1 MLFLHQLK
9 VLLWKNY
16 ILKKRSPFVLLF
28 ELFIPLVLFLVMTAI
43 RKTQEASFHPQTNYT
58 SNFLDQTYR
67 ATPFPSSG
75 VFSILQSFCPKTAPS
90 NEQGFS
96 IFPNGT
102 STEMLITI
110 DRITRTN
117 PFFTQN
123 FSMFDIDSLPDMYE
137 TLIDRPAFVYDSLS
151 NLTFSFTKNLTK
163 ICSFFIMELNYSKEE
178 CELIF
183 NKTVIN
189 TNQIQNVFPH
199 LFGNL
204 SDGSQNDTED
214 NLNLIEYYSLLQIS
228 LSPDEFSAVTQLFG
242 KILATNSFENLT
254 KAELHLLAKAIK
266 ITFFHRET
274 LKKVFCSKEKF
285 NLIYQFNSTAINKTD
300 FQQRLCNMSDE
311 QYQELSNL
319 LMNSISDDEII
330 DAFQLEHIE
339 ISSMLFQLDD
349 YVIQLEKYAAFEQG
363 LRDLYDIA
371 KLLRTNSCSIDEHNN
386 TETSTSSRPAVTF
399 TGNVESV
406 AMNKLKTKKG
416 FFPLW
421 LGMQEAICGIRPK
434 TNLNSDQQL
443 NGDQLPDLAELGIS
457 DNQQRQLGLLFY
469 VLYGNSL
476 VLYAPNSTLIDGVIS
491 KANSTFVLLDTITKY
506 AFEWRN
512 VSNVLK
518 TYFLANGTDKKVD
531 SLRRMKKIVEE
542 FGPSI
547 HLSSMD
553 KIVKILKNLSDP
565 SIDNYMKQI
574 TTIDKAACSWISLI
588 SGINLNVYKGFA
600 NENDLVEYFLRR
612 AYHDN
617 YTVIAS
623 VVFTNVRF
631 NDTELPPNTVYKIRQ
646 NASLTPSTKRV
657 RDRFWVPAPAQS
669 GFLYYDF
676 GFSWVQEVIDRAII
690 DTQVGRPV
698 IEPGLFFQEMSY
710 PCYTYDKDMKI
721 FSFLQMIQHAL
732 PLCLTISWVY
742 AFAMLTQS
750 IVYEKEVR
758 LKEVMKIMGLSNGVH
773 WIAWFITIFSQT
785 TVVMIAVTIIL
796 HYGKV
801 LLHSNAFLIFLIFEI
816 YALST
821 ISLAFLVSVF
831 YSKAKIAAACSGI
844 IYLLTYVPCMYISI
858 REDLAQDTIPKWA
871 KMLASLFS
879 TSAFGMGAKYI
890 AFYENIGTGIQ
901 FDNIRYSPVEGDSF
915 TCFETVLFMIFDTL
929 IHLIL
934 MWYIENV
941 YPGTYGIPKKWYFPF
956 TISYWTGETCVEPD
970 WIKKF
975 KRISLFKWFTCRKH
989 HMSYQFHWS
998 SSSLNPITNDS
1009 NRNEDY
1015 FERDDHLN
1023 SQTIGVRLTNLTKI
1037 FDRKKCAVQNL
1048 SMDLYEGEI
1057 LSFLGHNGAGKTT
1070 TMSILT
1076 GLIPATSG
1084 TATIYDQDIN
1094 IDMDKIRKNL
1104 GWCPQHNVLFEKL
1117 TVEEHLLFFSKLKQ
1131 VQSKEMKKM
1140 IENMLF
1146 DVGLTSKRNATVST
1160 LSGGMKRKLSV
1171 AMAFVGDAKT
1181 IILDEPTAGVDPY
1194 ARRAIWELL
1203 LKLKRGRTI
1212 LLSSHHMDEAD
1223 VLGDRIAIISNGQL
1237 KCCGTSL
1244 FLKTTFGEGYVFT
1257 LVKNDP
1263 WTSSR
1268 NEVTSTI
1275 TQCIPKAYLKEETRK
1290 ELKYVLPLKSR
1301 PLFPEFFSLLD
1312 SRKESLS
1319 IAGYGLQD
1327 VSLEEVFL
1335 KVTEQYKSS
1344 PNAAD
1349 VEAEFNN
1356 NSTNES
1362 SMEISTST
1370 SGSTI
1375 SKSNI
1380 SYDRVTGARLYAK
1393 QALSII
1399 IKRFIFNYRNLRG
1412 LATQILL
1419 PAFFITVAM
1428 TVALTA
1434 PGFADPPPIILS
1446 TAMFSHLNYLY
1457 TPVSDLND
1465 YKLRN
1470 ISHISRLNA
1479 NPYDLSETIQYP
1491 SGIGSTC
1498 LLKNPYMNETM
1509 LKLDNLVGSL
1519 CEKVYQNDFTSYSLS
1534 DINWLH
1540 MFEDNQTFFNR
1551 SYQPDQATIN
1561 KYYSPCQCLIDQSRF
1576 TCPTFPT
1583 PEIYRLISND
1593 RIINITKEQNEILYY
1608 LYTSDNHHLDR
1619 YGGLSFGLE
1628 QDYVPNNYPIN
1639 VDNQI
1644 LQKLAV
1650 KNIARIFTN
1659 HKGYHSLPL
1668 YINIMS
1674 NVILRANLPFEKGLP
1689 SAYGI
1694 TTINHPINETNNML
1708 STEFILQGSDVVI
1721 SIFIIVAMSFV
1732 PASFTLFL
1740 VYERATK
1747 SKHIQYINGLYP
1759 LVYWLTNFIWDLL
1772 NYLLPAA
1779 CVIVILRL
1787 FNVPAYVEGENFLA
1801 VISLFLMYGW
1811 SIIPVMYPFSF
1822 RFTEPSNAYIFL
1834 IVINLF
1840 SGITCIYT
1848 SFFLE
1853 IFALGSP
1860 ATSTLSIITRT
1871 VKKIFKIF
1879 PNYCL
1884 GRGLIDIAYNDYYN
1898 SFYKKTGLT
1907 DRIRTPFMW
1916 DITVSN
1922 LVSMAICGLVFW
1934 ILTLLLEYGFFYS
1947 PNVPDALPFSHLD
1960 EDEDVAQIRRQV
1972 VNKTID
1978 DNILVMSNLSKCYR
1992 TKRHKKLIA
2001 VNNLCLG
2008 IRSGECFGLCGVNG
2022 AGKTTTFRMLIG
2034 DLYPTAG
2041 YAQIHGF
2048 DSMKQKR
2055 QVFKYI
2061 GYCPQFDALF
2071 DELTPVEHM
2080 SLMARLRGIYWQD
2093 ENHHVLQL
2101 LKRLDLCEY
2110 LTVPVGK
2117 LSLGN
2122 RRKLS
2127 TAMALVGDPSVVFLD
2142 EPTSGMDPSSRRFL
2156 WNVIRRL
2163 IKEGKSI
2170 ILTSHSM
2177 EECEVLCSSI
2187 AIMVN
2192 GCFRCLGSTQHLK
2205 NRFGDGYTIKI
2216 RLKSASNT
2224 TSDQTILDGFS
2235 SNFILKERHINI
2247 LQYEI
2252 AEEHVS
2258 LKDIFSKLENLLI
2271 NERITDYSVSQN
2283 TLDNVF
2289 VNFVR
2294 DQYNTTQ
2301 QTKKPSRRRQ
2311 EHFDG
2316 ILDDTFDDGSFIVTK
2331 SRRNNNN
2338 NNVSLEIPKTTA
2350 CNCKI
2355 NTNSLDILDCS
2366 KL

>member
-28 ELFIPLVLFLVMTAI
+28 ELIIPLVLFLVMTAI
-43 RKTQEASFHPQTNYT
+43 RKTQQASFHPQTNYT
-58 SNFLDQTYR
+58 TNFLDHTYR
-67 ATPFPSSG
+67 AVPFPSAG

-102 STEMLITI
+102 STEMLMTI
-110 DRITRTN
+110 DRISRTN

-137 TLIDRPAFVYDSLS
+137 TLIDRPAFVYDCLS
-151 NLTFSFTKNLTK
+151 NLTYSLTKNFTTF
-163 ICSFFIMELNYSKEE
+163 CSFLTTQLNYTNEE
-178 CELIF
+178 CEYLL
-183 NKTVIN
+183 NNTVIDVK
-189 TNQIQNVFPH
+189 QIPNILPH
-199 LFGNL
+199 LFQDSKKHNQ
-204 SDGSQNDTED
+204 SDMEENFNFID
-214 NLNLIEYYSLLQIS
+214 YYSLLQTSIQ
-228 LSPDEFSAVTQLFG
+228 PEEFFNVTQLIG
-242 KILATNSFENLT
+242 NIISMNSFVNLT
-254 KAELHLLAKAIK
+254 NDGVYLLAKTIK
-266 ITFFHRET
+266 ITLFHPKT
-274 LKKVFCSKEKF
+274 LKEVFCSVEKF
-285 NLIYQFNSTAINKTD
+285 NLLFQLNSTAINKTD
-300 FQQRLCNMSDE
+300 LQDRLCHMSNE
-311 QYQELSNL
+311 QYQNLSNL
-319 LMNSISDDEII
+319 FMDSISDDELIAI
-330 DAFQLEHIE
+330 LQLDHVQL
-339 ISSMLFQLDD
+339 SSMLFQLDD
-349 YVIQLEKYAAFEQG
+349 YANLLEKYAMFEQG
-363 LRDLYDIA
+363 LKDLYELA
-371 KLLRTNSCSIDEHNN
+371 KHLRTNSCYINEQNN
-386 TETSTSSRPAVTF
+386 TEISKSVSPLPAVAF
-399 TGNVESV
+399 SGNVESV
-406 AMNKLKTKKG
+406 AMNKLKNKKG

-421 LGMQEAICGIRPK
+421 LGMQEAICGVKPK
-434 TNLNSDQQL
+434 INFDSDQSL
-443 NGDQLPDLAELGIS
+443 DDDQLPDLAELGIS

-476 VLYAPNSTLIDGVIS
+476 VLYSPNSTLIDGVIS

-506 AFEWRN
+506 AYEWRN
-512 VSNVLK
+512 VSNALK
-518 TYFLANGTDKKVD
+518 TYFLANGTAKKVE
-531 SLRRMKKIVEE
+531 SLRRMKKFVEE
-542 FGPSI
+542 FGPLL
-547 HLSSMD
+547 HLPSMN
-553 KIVKILKNLSDP
+553 KIVNILKNLSDP

-574 TTIDKAACSWISLI
+574 TTIDKAACSWTSLI
-588 SGINLNVYKGFA
+588 SGINLNVFKGFA
-600 NENDLVEYFLRR
+600 NENDLVEYFLHR

-623 VVFTNVRF
+623 VVFTNVHL
-631 NDTELPPNTVYKIRQ
+631 NDTKLPPNTIYKIRQ
-646 NASLTPSTKRV
+646 NASLTPSTKRA
-657 RDRFWVPAPAQS
+657 RDRFWVPSPSQS
-669 GFLYYDF
+669 GFVYYDF
-676 GFSWVQEVIDRAII
+676 GFSWIQEVIDRAII

-698 IEPGLFFQEMSY
+698 IEPGLFYQEMSY
-710 PCYTYDKDMKI
+710 PCYTYDN
-721 FSFLQMIQHAL
+721 FLQMIQHAL

-796 HYGKV
+796 YYGKV
-801 LLHSNAFLIFLIFEI
+801 LMHSNPFLIFIIFEI

-821 ISLAFLVSVF
+821 ISLAFLVSDF

-858 REDLAQDTIPKWA
+858 REDLAQDTIPKWT
-871 KMLASLFS
+871 KMLASLLS

-901 FDNIRYSPVEGDSF
+901 FDNIRYSPVEGDHF
-915 TCFETVLFMIFDTL
+915 TCFETVLFMLLDTC

-956 TISYWTGETCVEPD
+956 TISYWTGETYNEPN
-970 WIKKF
+970 WIKKL
-975 KRISLFKWFTCRKH
+975 KKINLFRWIICRKRLT
-989 HMSYQFHWS
+989 SYNLRWS
-998 SSSLNPITNDS
+998 TSSLNQIANDP
-1009 NRNEDY
+1009 NRNQDY
-1015 FERDDHLN
+1015 FEHDEHLN
-1023 SQTIGVRLTNLTKI
+1023 DQIIGVRLLNLTKI
-1037 FDRKKCAVQNL
+1037 FDKKKFAVQNL
-1048 SMDLYEGEI
+1048 SLDLYEGEI

-1244 FLKTTFGEGYVFT
+1244 FLKTTFGEGYVLT
-1257 LVKNDP
+1257 LVKKDP
-1263 WTSSR
+1263 WMGSK
-1268 NEVTSTI
+1268 NDVTSTI
-1275 TQCIPKAYLKEETRK
+1275 TQCIPQAYLKEETRK
-1290 ELKYVLPLKSR
+1290 ELQYILPLKSR
-1301 PLFPEFFSLLD
+1301 HSFPEFFSILD

-1319 IAGYGLQD
+1319 ITGYGLQD

-1335 KVTEQYKSS
+1335 KVTEQYKKS
-1344 PNAAD
+1344 PNAAEI
-1349 VEAEFNN
+1349 EAQFNYN
-1356 NSTNES
+1356 NEGQENTTETS
-1362 SMEISTST
+1362 STSDSTATT
-1370 SGSTI
+1370 STL
-1375 SKSNI
+1375 NTNQ
-1380 SYDRVTGARLYAK
+1380 DRVTGTHLYAK

-1399 IKRFIFNYRNLRG
+1399 IKRFIFNYRNMRG
-1412 LATQILL
+1412 LITQILL

-1434 PGFADPPPIILS
+1434 PGFADPPGILLS
-1446 TAMFSHLNYLY
+1446 TSMFSHLNYLY
-1457 TPVSDLND
+1457 TPVSGLNN

-1470 ISHISRLNA
+1470 ISQISNFNA
-1479 NPYDLSETIQYP
+1479 NPYDLYKTIDYP

-1498 LLKNPYMNETM
+1498 LLNNPYMNETI
-1509 LKLDNLVGSL
+1509 LKFENLTGSS
-1519 CEKVYQNDFTSYSLS
+1519 CGKVYHNDFISYSEN
-1534 DINWLH
+1534 DINWSK
-1540 MFEDNQTFFNR
+1540 MFENNQTYFNQ
-1551 SYQPDQATIN
+1551 SYQTIVTLSD
-1561 KYYSPCQCLIDQSRF
+1561 KYYSPCQCSTSQSRF
-1576 TCPTFPT
+1576 ICPSFFK
-1583 PEIYRLISND
+1583 PESHRLITND
-1593 RIINITKEQNEILYY
+1593 RTLNITQEQNEILYY
-1608 LYTSDNHHLDR
+1608 LYTTDNHRLDR
-1619 YGGLSFGLE
+1619 YGGLSFGLI
-1628 QDYVPNNYPIN
+1628 QDYIPNDYPIN
-1639 VDNQI
+1639 KDNQI
-1644 LQKLAV
+1644 LHKLAV

-1674 NVILRANLPFEKGLP
+1674 NIILRANLPFEKGLP

-1694 TTINHPINETNNML
+1694 TTFNHPMNETNNML

-1747 SKHIQYINGLYP
+1747 SKHIQYINGLFP
-1759 LVYWLTNFIWDLL
+1759 LVYWLTNFVWDLL
-1772 NYLLPAA
+1772 NYLLPAT

-1822 RFTEPSNAYIFL
+1822 RFSEPSNAYIFL

-1860 ATSTLSIITRT
+1860 STSTLSIITRT

-1898 SFYKKTGLT
+1898 SFYKKTGLN
-1907 DRIRTPFMW
+1907 DRIRTPFIW

-1922 LVSMAICGLVFW
+1922 LVSMAICGFVFW
-1934 ILTLLLEYGFFYS
+1934 ILTLLLEYRFFYS
-1947 PNVPDALPFSHLD
+1947 PTIPDALPFSHLD
-1960 EDEDVAQIRRQV
+1960 EDEDVAKIRRQIL
-1972 VNKTID
+1972 NKTIN
-1978 DNILVMSNLSKCYR
+1978 DNILIMSNLSKCYR
-1992 TKRHKKLIA
+1992 TRKHKKLIA
-2001 VNNLCLG
+2001 VNNLCMG

-2041 YAQIHGF
+2041 YAHIHGF
-2048 DSMKQKR
+2048 DSMKER
-2055 QVFKYI
+2055 REVFKYI

-2080 SLMARLRGIYWQD
+2080 LLMARLRGIYWHNEDQ
-2093 ENHHVLQL
+2093 HVYQL

-2110 LTVPVGK
+2110 LNIPVGK

-2163 IKEGKSI
+2163 VKEGKSI

-2216 RLKSASNT
+2216 RLKSSLNST
-2224 TSDQTILDGFS
+2224 LDQTILDCFS
-2235 SNFILKERHINI
+2235 TNFILKERHINI

-2252 AEEHVS
+2252 AEIHVS

-2271 NERITDYSVSQN
+2271 NERITDYSVAQN

-2294 DQYNTTQ
+2294 DQYDTSQ
-2301 QTKKPSRRRQ
+2301 QTRETSRRRQ
-2311 EHFDG
+2311 EHFND
-2316 ILDDTFDDGSFIVTK
+2316 ILDDTFDDGSFVAIK

-2338 NNVSLEIPKTTA
+2338 NTNDRQQMIDYIELE
-2350 CNCKI
+2350 C
-2355 NTNSLDILDCS
+2355 
-2366 KL
+2366 